1 MHPQAFLKTFWRL
14 ELRPQVFVAMSF
26 APQYRD
32 RFEKVIAPAIR
43 GIKLGSD
50 HLIPYR
56 VDLSKTGDS
65 ILTDIVDGIA
75 HSQLVLADVSTIGKD
90 SVSGVPY
97 RNGNVLYEVGIALA
111 CRNPSEVLLVRDDED
126 EFLFDVSSI
135 PHMKMNFTNIAEAV
149 DNLRDA
155 LLARFRERQLVQDAR
170 VELAIAG
177 LSNDEVTMLKA
188 LAEYP
193 PDRVW
198 GRPSTGKIDFFGRAA
213 IPRLL
218 DKQLIRVVGQF
229 EEGHPAYATTA
240 LGRVVASTIK
250 SGLRRFRTDP
260 KLDPA
265 IDGGGKIEDAENPS
279 ERK

>member
-26 APQYRD
+26 ASQYGD
-32 RFEKVIAPAIR
+32 RFEKVIAPAIS
-43 GIKLGSD
+43 GIKLGSED
-50 HLIPYR
+50 LMPYR

-65 ILTDIVDGIA
+65 ILTNIVDGIA

-126 EFLFDVSSI
+126 KFLFDVSSI
-135 PHMKMNFTNIAEAV
+135 PHMKIDFTNIVEAV
-149 DNLRDA
+149 NTLREA

-170 VELAIAG
+170 VELAVAG
-177 LSNDEVTMLKA
+177 LSNDEATMLKA

-193 PDRVW
+193 SNRVW
-198 GRPSTGKIDFFGRAA
+198 GRPSTGKVDFFGRAA

-218 DKQLIRVVGQF
+218 DKQLIRVIGQF
-229 EEGHPAYATTA
+229 EEGHPVHPAYATTA
-240 LGRVVASTIK
+240 LGRVVASIVK
-250 SGLRRFRTDP
+250 SGMRQFKADP
-260 KLDPA
+260 KLEQGV
-265 IDGGGKIEDAENPS
+265 DGGAKTE
-279 ERK
+279 